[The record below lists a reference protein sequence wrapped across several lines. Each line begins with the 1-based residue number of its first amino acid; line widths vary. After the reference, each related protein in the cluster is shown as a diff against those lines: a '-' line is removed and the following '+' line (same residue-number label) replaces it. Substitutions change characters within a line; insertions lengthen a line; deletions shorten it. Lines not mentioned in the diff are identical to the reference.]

1 MKIINKIR
9 LIILIVL
16 SVSTKVNAQDN
27 YIGRTFEDLE
37 TKLYKS
43 YILKLDTMKR
53 DELKNNF
60 KNVASTLFVNL
71 KEVMVS
77 ETDDQIV
84 LNYRSTTNSTPTT
97 TWYVKLI
104 AQFKDG
110 KVRLL
115 IYDDGN
121 VFIPSEQYTPTWP
134 ARSIYVTDNKRA
146 QKKFRIKTMEEWMD
160 DKDRMIKKIE
170 DGLRNPYRIGDW

>member
-1 MKIINKIR
+1 MKIANKVWL
-9 LIILIVL
+9 LILLVL
-16 SVSTKVNAQDN
+16 TLSIKVNAQDN

-43 YILKLDTMKR
+43 YIIKLDTMKR
-53 DELKNNF
+53 DELKNKF

-84 LNYRSTTNSTPTT
+84 LNYLSTTNSTPTT

-121 VFIPSEQYTPTWP
+121 LFIPSEQYTPTWP
-134 ARSIYVTDNKRA
+134 ARSIYVTDNRRA
-146 QKKFRIKTMEEWMD
+146 QKKFRIKILEEWMD

-170 DGLRNPYRIGDW
+170 NGLRNQDKIGDW